1 MVGKIKLN
9 HLMLI
14 ILTIILVL
22 VVGCNGSVTPDTP
35 SPSEEDNEEPV
46 GPTAGSIIIAGGAES
61 TNDCTPTLT
70 ISSEG
75 ASYMSF
81 SGDGATWTDWID
93 YAASYDKF
101 YIANN
106 LYGTKLSSGTKSV
119 YVRFK
124 DNEENLSPQE
134 ELASDSIYYNMPVL
148 KYLVIDPPTATMKV
162 NGKQLFTVSGIDKNF
177 VEVPL
182 DGTKVTWSHCCNVG
196 EVNPKTGLSTTYT
209 APSTSGPRNVSA
221 SYNNLKR
228 TASIT
233 VSY

>member
-1 MVGKIKLN
+1 MVGKIKLD

-22 VVGCNGSVTPDTP
+22 VVGCSSSIIPDTP

-46 GPTAGSIIIAGGAES
+46 GPTAGSIIIAEGVES
-61 TNDCTPTLT
+61 TNNCTPTLT
-70 ISSEG
+70 LFSEG
-75 ASYMSF
+75 AAYMSF
-81 SGDGATWTDWID
+81 SGDGVTWTDWIE
-93 YAASYDKF
+93 YSTTYDKF
-101 YIANN
+101 NIANN

-124 DNEENLSPQE
+124 DNEENMSSQE
-134 ELASDSIYYNMPVL
+134 EITSDSIYYDMPVL
-148 KYLVIDPPTATMKV
+148 KYLVIDPPAATMKV

-177 VEVPL
+177 IEVPL

-209 APSTSGPRNVSA
+209 APSTSGPRNVTA
-221 SYNNLKR
+221 TYNNIKR

-233 VSY
+233 VTY